1 MRAAAQQNL
10 TCFRQQ
16 LERPADPLTQAT
28 PFKQPQRPYGGVAA
42 TRDIHFP
49 KLPIIPLNYRTRA
62 RAPVMVALDV
72 IVTFSWMAFLGY
84 GLAAL
89 IFWIFRMLG

>member
-1 MRAAAQQNL
+1 MRTVA
-10 TCFRQQ
+10 QQ
-16 LERPADPLTQAT
+16 LERAADPLTQAT
-28 PFKQPQRPYGGVAA
+28 PFKQPQQPCGGVAP

-49 KLPIIPLNYRTRA
+49 KLPIIPLNYRTQTW
-62 RAPVMVALDV
+62 APVMVVLDV

-84 GLAAL
+84 GLVAL